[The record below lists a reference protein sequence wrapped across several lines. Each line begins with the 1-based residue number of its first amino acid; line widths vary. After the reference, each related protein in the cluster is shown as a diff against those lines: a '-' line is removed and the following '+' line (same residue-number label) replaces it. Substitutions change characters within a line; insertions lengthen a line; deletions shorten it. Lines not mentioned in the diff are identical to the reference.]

1 MDFLKKDQ
9 LPGSSSMKS
18 ALNSNVWA
26 LWTIR
31 IILVIYASFVAP
43 NLNKGG
49 ALFFNNMIVRLVIA
63 VLIVYLCYVDPC
75 SAILLAVCFVVSV
88 QTLNKYRIASISD
101 DPVDSFAPVDS
112 FMNPDNS
119 SPMGEM
125 PPPMGEMPPPEERE
139 NFYQNSNT
147 SEENSQVMS
156 EDPNMFTSQEQL
168 SDAQTNQVQND
179 QVSQVQTWR
188 EQLGPQGLNAVHGFN
203 IDNDTD
209 PLKNAAQF

>member
-9 LPGSSSMKS
+9 LPGSATMKS

-43 NLNKGG
+43 NLNKAG
-49 ALFFNNMIVRLVIA
+49 ALFFNNMIVRLVLA

-75 SAILLAVCFVVSV
+75 SAILLAVCFIVSV

-101 DPVDSFAPVDS
+101 EPVDS
-112 FMNPDNS
+112 FMNPNMGME

-125 PPPMGEMPPPEERE
+125 PPPPPPPEERE

-147 SEENSQVMS
+147 SEENTQVMS
-156 EDPNMFTSQEQL
+156 EDPSMFTSQEQL

-179 QVSQVQTWR
+179 QVSQVQTWK

>member
-9 LPGSSSMKS
+9 LPGSASMKS

-75 SAILLAVCFVVSV
+75 SAILLAVCFIVSV

-101 DPVDSFAPVDS
+101 EPADS
-112 FMNPDNS
+112 FMNPDMGMGP
-119 SPMGEM
+119 PMGEM
-125 PPPMGEMPPPEERE
+125 PPPPPPEERE

-147 SEENSQVMS
+147 SEENTQVMS
-156 EDPNMFTSQEQL
+156 EDPSMFTSQEQL

-179 QVSQVQTWR
+179 QVSQVQTWK